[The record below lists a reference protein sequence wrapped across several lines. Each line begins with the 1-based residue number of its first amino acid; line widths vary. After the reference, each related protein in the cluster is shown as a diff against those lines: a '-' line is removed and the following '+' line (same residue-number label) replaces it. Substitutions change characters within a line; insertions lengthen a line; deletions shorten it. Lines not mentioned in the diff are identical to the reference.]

1 MEPINKSERRKALL
15 NFMLL
20 FLACTGIIVT
30 TVFTSTRVPFSENN
44 VLLQVKKDAEKKNDL
59 QKEVTQKV
67 STISSIID
75 SLDKIKINDF
85 TQLDLRINEEI
96 KGLNEITVNA
106 DVEDKKLYANISTNL
121 SYYYA
126 AKKAVQQ
133 KNDDNS
139 DVKSLNDEIKTLE
152 RERDQWKK
160 DYFDLKT
167 SGK

>member
-1 MEPINKSERRKALL
+1 M
-15 NFMLL
+15 
-20 FLACTGIIVT
+20 T
-30 TVFTSTRVPFSENN
+30 
-44 VLLQVKKDAEKKNDL
+44 
-59 QKEVTQKV
+59 
-67 STISSIID
+67 SIID

-85 TQLDLRINEEI
+85 TQLDFRIKEEI
-96 KGLNEITVNA
+96 NGLSEITLNA
-106 DVEDKKLYANISTNL
+106 DVEDKKLYSNISTNL

-139 DVKSLNDEIKTLE
+139 DVKSLNDEIKALE